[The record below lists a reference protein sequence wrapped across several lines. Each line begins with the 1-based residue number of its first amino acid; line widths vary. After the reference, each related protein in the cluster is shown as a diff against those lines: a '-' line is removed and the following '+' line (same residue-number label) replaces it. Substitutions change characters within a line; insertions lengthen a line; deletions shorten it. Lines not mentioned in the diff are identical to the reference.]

1 MNIMKNGAL
10 FLLIILILG
19 LILAPFLGGSYREG
33 YTDAATSWANKVTL
47 SSGVSANSTS
57 SMTGKPSG
65 GSYDNYDHFSGT
77 SSPTVYYG
85 PNGSTATVSPGSN
98 GSYTITVTN
107 TNGKTK
113 QYTLSA
119 STSSSSNS
127 SSSSSTSAGS
137 ATTNSSS
144 STNGSNFANSLSS
157 MMSQFSN
164 KTFYGPNGGSARLFT
179 GKDGQYAIEETL
191 ANGNTTIYT
200 ATNTY
205 TYTYSNQQSGSSS
218 TGSNSG
224 STTSSSSSSSAYPYS
239 DFSAG
244 YISGPNGNSAGYV
257 TGPNGNTLAGT
268 SINNANSQYNS
279 SLPSGIPARMIPPGQ
294 EDLYILKSEV
304 VPPVCPACPT
314 SSACPRTE
322 KCPPCPA
329 CARCPEP
336 NFECKKVPN
345 YNAVNDSYL
354 PVPVLSDF
362 STFGM

>member
-1 MNIMKNGAL
+1 MKNGAL
-10 FLLIILILG
+10 LLLIILILG

-33 YTDAATSWANKVTL
+33 YTDGSTSWADSVTL
-47 SSGVSANSTS
+47 ASGVTNNSS
-57 SMTGKPSG
+57 SSNSNSKPSG
-65 GSYDNYDHFSGT
+65 GSYDNYDHFSGS

-85 PNGSTATVSPGSN
+85 PNGSTATVTPGSN
-98 GSYTITVTN
+98 GVYTITVTK
-107 TNGKTK
+107 TNGETK
-113 QYTLSA
+113 QYTLSTSSG
-119 STSSSSNS
+119 STSGAS
-127 SSSSSTSAGS
+127 SSSSF
-137 ATTNSSS
+137 SS
-144 STNGSNFANSLSS
+144 SLSS
-157 MMSQFSN
+157 MMSQFAN

-205 TYTYSNQQSGSSS
+205 TYTYSNQQSGSNSNTGSS
-218 TGSNSG
+218 SSNSG
-224 STTSSSSSSSAYPYS
+224 SNSSSSNIYPFS

-244 YISGPNGNSAGYV
+244 YATGPNGNSAGYV
-257 TGPNGNTLAGT
+257 TGPNGNTVAGA
-268 SINNANSQYNS
+268 SVNNSKSQYNS
-279 SLPSGIPARMIPPGQ
+279 SLPTGIPARMIPPGQ

-354 PVPVLSDF
+354 PVPVLSNF

>member
-33 YTDAATSWANKVTL
+33 YTDGATSWANKVTL
-47 SSGVSANSTS
+47 ASGVTADSGSGTT
-57 SMTGKPSG
+57 TGKPSG
-65 GSYDNYDHFSGT
+65 GSYDNYDHFSGK

-85 PNGSTATVSPGSN
+85 PNGSTATVMPSSS
-98 GSYTITVTN
+98 GSYTITVTS
-107 TNGKTK
+107 TNGLTK
-113 QYTLSA
+113 KYTLSA
-119 STSSSSNS
+119 AT
-127 SSSSSTSAGS
+127 
-137 ATTNSSS
+137 ATTG
-144 STNGSNFANSLSS
+144 STGTTSGTTAASGSNFASSLSS

-205 TYTYSNQQSGSSS
+205 TYTYSNEQSGSSS
-218 TGSNSG
+218 NGSSSSSKGKSSNAS
-224 STTSSSSSSSAYPYS
+224 SVFPFSDYPSSSSSSNSSA
-239 DFSAG
+239 
-244 YISGPNGNSAGYV
+244 
-257 TGPNGNTLAGT
+257 
-268 SINNANSQYNS
+268 NANGQYNS
-279 SLPSGIPARMIPPGQ
+279 SLPAGIPGRMIPPGQ

-304 VPPVCPACPT
+304 VPPVCPACPA
-314 SSACPRTE
+314 SSSCPRTE

-354 PVPVLSDF
+354 PVPVLSNF

>member
-33 YTDAATSWANKVTL
+33 YTTSSADKVTL
-47 SSGVSANSTS
+47 ASGVTNDSSSTKN
-57 SMTGKPSG
+57 GKPSG
-65 GSYDNYDHFSGT
+65 GSYDNYDHFSGS

-85 PNGSTATVSPGSN
+85 PNGSTATVSPSSN
-98 GSYTITVTN
+98 GVYTITVTS
-107 TNGKTK
+107 TNGQTK
-113 QYTLSA
+113 KYTLSA
-119 STSSSSNS
+119 AT
-127 SSSSSTSAGS
+127 
-137 ATTNSSS
+137 ATTGTTG
-144 STNGSNFANSLSS
+144 TNGASGSNFASSLSS

-218 TGSNSG
+218 NGS
-224 STTSSSSSSSAYPYS
+224 STTSSSSTKSSGSSSIFPFSDYS
-239 DFSAG
+239 S
-244 YISGPNGNSAGYV
+244 SS
-257 TGPNGNTLAGT
+257 NT
-268 SINNANSQYNS
+268 SANSNGQYNN
-279 SLPSGIPARMIPPGQ
+279 SLPTGIPARMIPPGQ

>member
-1 MNIMKNGAL
+1 MKNGAL

-33 YTDAATSWANKVTL
+33 YTTSSTDKVVL
-47 SSGVSANSTS
+47 ASGVTKDSSSTTS
-57 SMTGKPSG
+57 TTGKPSG
-65 GSYDNYDHFSGT
+65 GSYDNYDHFSGK

-85 PNGSTATVSPGSN
+85 PNGSTATVSPTSN
-98 GSYTITVTN
+98 GVYTITVTS
-107 TNGKTK
+107 TNGLTK
-113 QYTLSA
+113 KYTLSA
-119 STSSSSNS
+119 
-127 SSSSSTSAGS
+127 
-137 ATTNSSS
+137 ATGTTGTTGTTAAS
-144 STNGSNFANSLSS
+144 GSNFASSLSS

-205 TYTYSNQQSGSSS
+205 TYTYNNQQSGSSS
-218 TGSNSG
+218 NGSSSNGSSSTGSGSSSSTKSSG
-224 STTSSSSSSSAYPYS
+224 SSSIFPFSDYSSSSSSNAS
-239 DFSAG
+239 
-244 YISGPNGNSAGYV
+244 
-257 TGPNGNTLAGT
+257 
-268 SINNANSQYNS
+268 ANSNGQYNS
-279 SLPSGIPARMIPPGQ
+279 SLPTGIPARMIPPGQ
-294 EDLYILKSEV
+294 EDLYILKSEI

>member
-33 YTDAATSWANKVTL
+33 YTDAATSWADKVTL
-47 SSGVSANSTS
+47 ASGVTSASSSTP
-57 SMTGKPSG
+57 GKPSG

-85 PNGSTATVSPGSN
+85 PNGSTATVAPGSN

-107 TNGKTK
+107 TNGQTK
-113 QYTLSA
+113 QYTLSSVEA
-119 STSSSSNS
+119 STSGTSSSTS
-127 SSSSSTSAGS
+127 GSSSTSAASGS
-137 ATTNSSS
+137 SAASS
-144 STNGSNFANSLSS
+144 STFASSLSS
-157 MMSQFSN
+157 MMSQFAN

-218 TGSNSG
+218 TSG
-224 STTSSSSSSSAYPYS
+224 SSSSTSGSSSSSAYPFS

-244 YISGPNGNSAGYV
+244 YATGPNGNSAGYV
-257 TGPNGNTLAGT
+257 TGPNGNTVAGA
-268 SINNANSQYNS
+268 SVNNSSSQYNS
-279 SLPSGIPARMIPPGQ
+279 SLPTGIPARMIPPGQ

-354 PVPVLSDF
+354 PVPVLSNF